1 MVKTFAT
8 LAFIGAAAF
17 GAVILSQT
25 KTVISGK
32 VMAADLFGQ
41 LQTKGITEV
50 TCDDAI
56 PVETD
61 GATFQCKIAARDGST
76 AKIEYKL
83 TRAQSMSGK
92 VLDSTPPSHLRGHTA
107 ESNEPNEPSEPSEP
121 SERVPT
127 SSDPWAN

>member
-32 VMAADLFGQ
+32 GMAADLFGQ

-61 GATFQCKIAARDGST
+61 GAT
-76 AKIEYKL
+76 IEYKL